1 MAAHACTIIH
11 VGADSATESTSTLR
25 MQSWLVV
32 NSSEIALRSSGIL
45 LFAGIMSTANSGLPL
60 WGCTFAESRAQK
72 LSR

>member
-1 MAAHACTIIH
+1 MAARACTIIH
-11 VGADSATESTSTLR
+11 LGADSTTESTSTLW
-25 MQSWLVV
+25 MQSWLV

-72 LSR
+72 LP